1 MALRSLLLGCLLT
14 CCFSFSALAQD
25 FNQAKRQGVTLYRDH
40 PVTFYCGCTIRYEG
54 KRMLPDWESCG
65 YVPRKQPKRAARIEW
80 EHIMPAWEFGHQ
92 RQCWQQGGRKNC
104 AKSDE
109 GFRQM
114 EGDLHNLVPAIG
126 EVNGDRANYRFQ
138 QWNGVAGQY
147 GACPMVVDFAK
158 RRAQP
163 PEASRGAIA
172 RAYLYMAQRYDLR
185 IAEQQLKLFNAWN
198 KQYPADAWECQRNRR
213 IAQLQGQVNPFITEQ
228 CP

>member
-25 FNQAKRQGVTLYRDH
+25 FNQAKRQGVSLYRDH

-54 KRMLPDWESCG
+54 KRMLPEWDSCG
-65 YVPRKQPKRAARIEW
+65 YAPRKQPKRAARIEW

-104 AKSDE
+104 TKSDE
-109 GFRQM
+109 GFRKM

-213 IAQLQGQVNPFITEQ
+213 IAQLQGQANPFITEQ